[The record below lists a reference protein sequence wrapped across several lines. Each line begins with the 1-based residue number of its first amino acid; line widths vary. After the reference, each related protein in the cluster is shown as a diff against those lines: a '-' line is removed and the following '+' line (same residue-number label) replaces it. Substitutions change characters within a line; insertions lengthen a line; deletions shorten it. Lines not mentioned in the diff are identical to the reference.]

1 MEVVGRFRH
10 AGAADHC
17 AQTAT
22 TPSASQWNSKWQMGY
37 RTRREAVS
45 ADPARSAGE
54 QDAVERFSKD
64 GRPDRIVRAPHNV
77 NDKGMVATKVWE

>member
-1 MEVVGRFRH
+1 
-10 AGAADHC
+10 
-17 AQTAT
+17 
-22 TPSASQWNSKWQMGY
+22 MGY
-37 RTRREAVS
+37 RTRRAAVS
-45 ADPARSAGE
+45 GDPARSAGE